1 MPDLPRTAREI
12 VASGETPPKFRFMPT
27 NAPLELPAWHGP
39 ITRLARES
47 IAAIRVIAAAT
58 AENLT
63 TERARVAESFRRG
76 EPTVPVLLY
85 RAVDHSARRDV
96 LHRAAAAI
104 ENDGI
109 LGALYAERLLEL
121 DGEAALTAAVG
132 TRLFGPLARRRFP
145 ARMEDA
151 DAIGRDRDV
160 LSTGPETTSDG
171 TRGETLF
178 TCILQRLRHHGVD
191 VPIIFREDLSAL
203 AATGDDRIYLARGRR
218 LSALAAR
225 RTAVHEIDGHVLP
238 RVRARDEALSLFAIG
253 SAGGADEQ
261 EGAALFAEE
270 QSGLLDGARAQELA
284 LRHRL
289 VAAMRSG
296 ARFVDTVRGALAEG
310 ITNDDAV
317 ALAFRLHRGAGAD
330 GEGLGR
336 EAAYV
341 PAFRRVL
348 SASAEE
354 RRTLASGQLSVAAI
368 EKLAEAG
375 IVSR

>member
-1 MPDLPRTAREI
+1 MPP
-12 VASGETPPKFRFMPT
+12 

-47 IAAIRVIAAAT
+47 VAAIRVIAAAT
-58 AENLT
+58 AENLAS
-63 TERARVAESFRRG
+63 ERARVAASFRRG

-85 RAVDHSARRDV
+85 RAVDHSPRRDV
-96 LHRAAAAI
+96 LHRAASAI
-104 ENDGI
+104 EKDGI

-132 TRLFGPLARRRFP
+132 TRLFGPLARQRFP
-145 ARMEDA
+145 ARAEDA
-151 DAIGRDRDV
+151 DTIDSGRDV

-178 TCILQRLRHHGVD
+178 TCVLQRMQRHGID

-203 AATGDDRIYLARGRR
+203 AATGEDRVYLARGRN
-218 LSALAAR
+218 LSVLAAR
-225 RTAVHEIDGHVLP
+225 RTAVHEVDGHVLP

-253 SAGGADEQ
+253 SAGGADDQ

-270 QSGLLDGARAQELA
+270 TSGLLDGARARELA

-289 VAAMRSG
+289 VAAMRDG
-296 ARFVDTVRGALAEG
+296 ARFVDTVRGALAAG
-310 ITNDDAV
+310 VPNDDAV

-341 PAFRRVL
+341 PAFRRV
-348 SASAEE
+348 SAAAREV
-354 RRTLASGQLSVAAI
+354 RAVLGRGQLSLAAAAT
-368 EKLAEAG
+368 LAASG
-375 IVSR
+375 LLSR

>member
-1 MPDLPRTAREI
+1 MVLT
-12 VASGETPPKFRFMPT
+12 PT

-58 AENLT
+58 AENLP
-63 TERARVAESFRRG
+63 TERARVTASFRRG

-96 LHRAAAAI
+96 LHRAATAI

-145 ARMEDA
+145 ARAEDA
-151 DAIGRDRDV
+151 DGIDADRDREV
-160 LSTGPETTSDG
+160 LSAGPDTTSDG

-178 TCILQRLRHHGVD
+178 TCVLQRLQRHGVD
-191 VPIIFREDLSAL
+191 VPIVFREDLSAL

-218 LSALAAR
+218 LSTLAAR
-225 RTAVHEIDGHVLP
+225 RTAVHEVDGHVLP

-270 QSGLLDGARAQELA
+270 QSGLLDGARARELA

-289 VAAMRSG
+289 VAGMRNG
-296 ARFVDTVRGALAEG
+296 ARFVDTVRSALAAD
-310 ITNDDAV
+310 IATDDAV

-341 PAFRRVL
+341 PAFRRIL
-348 SASAEE
+348 SAPADE
-354 RRTLASGQLSVAAI
+354 RRALARGQLSVGAI

-375 IVSR
+375 IVNR